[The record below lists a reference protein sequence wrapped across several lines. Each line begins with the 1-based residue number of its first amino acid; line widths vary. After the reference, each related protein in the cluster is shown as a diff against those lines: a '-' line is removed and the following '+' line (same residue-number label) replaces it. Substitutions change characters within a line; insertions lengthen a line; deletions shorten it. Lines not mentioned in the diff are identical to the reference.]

1 MVILAR
7 RLLPLLLLLLVPASR
22 LSAAVPAPDFTLP
35 NYAGGSYHL
44 AESRGK
50 EVVVVFAWASW

>member
-1 MVILAR
+1 MAILAR
-7 RLLPLLLLLLVPASR
+7 RLVPLLLLLLVPAGR

-35 NYAGGSYHL
+35 NYAGGTYHL
-44 AESRGK
+44 ADSRGK

>member
-1 MVILAR
+1 MGVLAR
-7 RLLPLLLLLLVPASR
+7 RFLPLLLLFLVPASQ